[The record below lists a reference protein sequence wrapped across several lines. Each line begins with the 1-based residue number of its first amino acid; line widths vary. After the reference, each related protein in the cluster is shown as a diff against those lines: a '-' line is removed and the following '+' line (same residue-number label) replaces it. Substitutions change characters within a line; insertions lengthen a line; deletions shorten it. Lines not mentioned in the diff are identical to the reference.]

1 MSFKSFS
8 VGQPFGKILLSSGHT
23 GPLSYHTSMPS
34 VSVSG
39 FFITADYICLMLE
52 VVWLFQ
58 EFRGVFFSKLERFFK
73 SKDKKKWVDTDVGEV
88 GHLYIVTTSYY
99 TIQKI

>member
-39 FFITADYICLMLE
+39 FFITPDYICLMLE

-73 SKDKKKWVDTDVGEV
+73 SKDKKNGLIQMWVR
-88 GHLYIVTTSYY
+88 
-99 TIQKI
+99 